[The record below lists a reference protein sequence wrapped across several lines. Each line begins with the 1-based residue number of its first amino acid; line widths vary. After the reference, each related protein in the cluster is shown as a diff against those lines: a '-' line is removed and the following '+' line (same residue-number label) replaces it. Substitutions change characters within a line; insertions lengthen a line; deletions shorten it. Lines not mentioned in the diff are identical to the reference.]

1 MLRPTTAAGIVLI
14 QHKLVRRGAT
24 RVVVGAG
31 AVSWPRDDA
40 KLERV
45 RALMAEQELDALVVR
60 APDNVLYLTN
70 FWGMKGYDAVVFPRE
85 GDPVLICLE
94 ASQDDAE
101 RTSWTSELRLFDGY
115 TRAIRGRPD
124 YARSTWPGRSHRT
137 TTESVS
143 SSRSARRPPTAWWAS
158 RRPTRRPGSMRFR
171 SALDA
176 TPLLSQARA
185 LKTEQEIERM
195 RLANEIAAGAMEHV
209 QARLR
214 PGMRESEVGA
224 MWNGWVHDHGTGY
237 EGKVE
242 LAHGF
247 SLVWSGPGIRTF
259 TATGS
264 RPIAEH
270 EPTLFEI
277 WVCADGYWCDHTKNL
292 VPGELEQRYAELERQ
307 LMEVYTSITS
317 ALSAGDSLAELDRE
331 MRAGLA
337 DMGYPGQPSHP
348 ICHGVGARAHEPPYA
363 HQAGGGTIEE
373 GMVLAIEPGVYW
385 PEGGGLRVEDNF
397 LITESG
403 AEKLCRFPDGIV
415 RAQMKGTE

>member
-1 MLRPTTAAGIVLI
+1 
-14 QHKLVRRGAT
+14 
-24 RVVVGAG
+24 
-31 AVSWPRDDA
+31 VSWARDDA
-40 KLERV
+40 KLDRV
-45 RALMAEQELDALVVR
+45 RGQMAEQELDALVVR

-85 GDPVLICLE
+85 GEPVLICVE
-94 ASQDDAE
+94 ASEADAD
-101 RTSWTSELRLFDGY
+101 RTAWTDEVRLFRGY
-115 TRAIRGRPD
+115 D
-124 YARSTWPGRSHRT
+124 
-137 TTESVS
+137 ESDP
-143 SSRSARRPPTAWWAS
+143 RPPGLRALDLARQIASDYEHVGIELSLGTQAADRMVGEPTTFPKAWFDAF
-158 RRPTRRPGSMRFR
+158 PD
-171 SALDA
+171 AADA
-176 TPLLSQARA
+176 TPLLSAARA
-185 LKTEQEIERM
+185 IKTEQEIERM

-209 QARLR
+209 QSRIAA
-214 PGMRESEVGA
+214 GMRESEVGA

-247 SLVWSGPGIRTF
+247 SLVWSGAGIRTF

-264 RPIAEH
+264 GPIEDNA
-270 EPTLFEI
+270 PTLFEI

-292 VPGELEQRYAELERQ
+292 VPGELDPRYVELEQQ
-307 LMEVYTSITS
+307 LLQVYAAAIEFVKPG
-317 ALSAGDSLAELDRE
+317 AALAELDRSV
-331 MRAGLA
+331 RAGLE

-363 HQAGGGTIEE
+363 HQAGGGSVEA

-403 AEKLCRFPDGIV
+403 AERLCRFPDGIV
-415 RAQMKGTE
+415 RAA